1 MALRRRSETMTEFV
15 VEPEV
20 AGIGAR
26 VRSRLVL
33 VLSSVPAWAIVTW
46 LAGVSI
52 VVNVVVAGR
61 VGAPFVFG
69 DELTYSELARRLADQ
84 RLGAVGYVLRS
95 GYGLVYP
102 LTIAPAYAA
111 FSDLPSAYAAAKVL
125 NALLMASSV
134 IPSYLLARRVLKKQW
149 VVAVCALTVIGP
161 QMIFTSTVMTEN
173 AFLPVFL
180 TACLATVRMLER
192 PALGR
197 QLVCLGLVA
206 LAVLTRL
213 QAAALLPGVAI
224 AILVATASEGG
235 FTWRTIG
242 ESLRPYFKVAALV
255 FSLGAILVCAQLAR
269 AGSLKGLLGSY
280 GVLQQA
286 YSPLE
291 SLKWLVLNLADLDL
305 FVGVAVFALAPLA
318 VARSL
323 RGQQATAESRA
334 IAAVFLGFS
343 TTTLLTVA
351 AFSSTNPGGHR
362 LHDRYLFYLVP
373 MLLILC
379 FRLLQNRIASGAR
392 LLTLGVISA
401 TVLPGLIPY
410 EKMGAESWVDG
421 LAIQPWL
428 NKAIPQDHIGA
439 IAVVVAALIGL
450 AIVRFRRHAT
460 AVTLTTLFSVFLLT
474 VAAAQGHAER
484 NGGFPTNHANWVDSS
499 LGSHSSVR
507 GLFVSSTC
515 LKLPQ
520 QEARWI
526 AFWRAK
532 TFNRSVQLSFFVRK
546 HLPGD
551 LTSARLRVGQ
561 DGALLHDGQPIQAEY
576 VLADSRLALRGTI
589 VASDPPAHLAVTRTD
604 GALLLRGGGSEQSRG
619 QLLCLEKHNAR

>member
-26 VRSRLVL
+26 VRLRLVL

-52 VVNVVVAGR
+52 VVNIVVAGR

-161 QMIFTSTVMTEN
+161 QMIFTSTLMTEN

-180 TACLATVRMLER
+180 VACLAAVRMLER

-197 QLVCLGLVA
+197 QLVCLALVG

-213 QAAALLPGVAI
+213 QAVALLPGVAI
-224 AILVATASEGG
+224 AIVVATACEDRFS
-235 FTWRTIG
+235 WRAIG
-242 ESLRPYFKVAALV
+242 ERLRPYFKVGGLV
-255 FSLGAILVCAQLAR
+255 VSLGAILVFAQLAR

-291 SLKWLVLNLADLDL
+291 TLKWLVLNLADLDL
-305 FVGVAVFALAPLA
+305 
-318 VARSL
+318 
-323 RGQQATAESRA
+323 
-334 IAAVFLGFS
+334 
-343 TTTLLTVA
+343 LLTVA

-401 TVLPGLIPY
+401 TVLPGVIPY